1 MLDRVRSESQTDVT
15 GLSGVPFTAPA
26 YFTGLRVAGAE
37 PYCTETNITHSIGVE
52 VDLIA
57 ADKLHAWARNSD
69 PERKLQKEYARQ
81 MWIDRKPDETLAV
94 QLG

>member
-1 MLDRVRSESQTDVT
+1 MLDKVGSESQTDIT

-37 PYCTETNITHSIGVE
+37 PYCTETHIAHSIGVE

-57 ADKLHAWARNSD
+57 ADNLHAWARASD
-69 PERKLQKEYARQ
+69 PDRKLQKEYARQ
-81 MWIDRKPDETLAV
+81 MWANRLPDEIGV
-94 QLG
+94 VLG

>member
-1 MLDRVRSESQTDVT
+1 MLDRVSVSESA

-37 PYCTETNITHSIGVE
+37 PYCTATHITHGIGEE
-52 VDLIA
+52 VDQVA
-57 ADKLHAWARNSD
+57 AEKLHAWARNAD
-69 PERKLQKEYARQ
+69 PDRKLQKEYARQ
-81 MWIDRKPDETLAV
+81 IWSSGPLGVLAV